1 MHIAKNLRFEQHNA
15 TFLEPQP
22 GATHKIHLGR
32 KGSTVKGKIKLAD
45 LSSHDFVNPR
55 QTHVAAFKVN
65 GKSYLPEKL
74 KNLKRSSF
82 SWYFQDQAS
91 VYSASQT
98 YQNRFIPT
106 IDAQGNF
113 VFDNIPD
120 GEYELVVN
128 LHNKLGKNV
137 SCGRGVLTSADII
150 PFRVEKERGMTE
162 LPLIEL
168 KRLSYP
174 GSGQMAPLFEAT
186 TFDGRT
192 VSLTDYRGKFVFL
205 EFWGTW
211 CGPCLQQMPKI
222 KKVYETFKDDKNFVM
237 LGMNLDWDAK
247 KAAEGLNW
255 PQLSL
260 GNMAESDI
268 VSKYGIGEVPTSI
281 LISPN
286 GKIVAKNL
294 HSEQLRAAIAQEI
307 NSN

>member
-1 MHIAKNLRFEQHNA
+1 
-15 TFLEPQP
+15 
-22 GATHKIHLGR
+22 
-32 KGSTVKGKIKLAD
+32 
-45 LSSHDFVNPR
+45 
-55 QTHVAAFKVN
+55 
-65 GKSYLPEKL
+65 
-74 KNLKRSSF
+74 
-82 SWYFQDQAS
+82 
-91 VYSASQT
+91 
-98 YQNRFIPT
+98 
-106 IDAQGNF
+106 
-113 VFDNIPD
+113 
-120 GEYELVVN
+120 
-128 LHNKLGKNV
+128 
-137 SCGRGVLTSADII
+137 
-150 PFRVEKERGMTE
+150 
-162 LPLIEL
+162 
-168 KRLSYP
+168 
-174 GSGQMAPLFEAT
+174 MAPLFEAT

-237 LGMNLDWDAK
+237 LGMNLDWEAEK
-247 KAAEGLNW
+247 AEKYIAAEGLNW

-268 VSKYGIGEVPTSI
+268 VNKYGIGEVPTSI